1 MDHGISTHGW
11 SRRAESRPG
20 GRSGNDSTAP
30 TVVVPARHATRRV
43 MREGLREFGRRL
55 IGNDPDASP
64 LMRSIGAT
72 LLAANLVFNHR
83 GSPAAW
89 LWAVLAAAYAGW
101 LVFAVVESR
110 YPRVAT
116 LALTWCALSSAAVV
130 GAAPDISAFIMLCAA
145 ASVLAQQFRSATRII
160 LLGFAAQVAV
170 LIAGC
175 AAAGK
180 SLGDLLTYVGV
191 LVILLLLGLYRRQHR
206 LRVRQTQL
214 LLEQT
219 RRAQD
224 EQARAAALDER
235 ARIARE
241 LHDVLAHSLGAL
253 SMQLEVAELLLDERG
268 DIPGAL
274 AHVRRSHRLAR
285 DGLIEARGAVA
296 ALRGDVPP
304 LPDAVGELVESYRR
318 DHRMTV
324 ELRCDGPARPMDSGA
339 AVSLLRTLREALTNA
354 AKHAPGRPV
363 HVALE
368 FAAGEVRLSVRNA
381 FAEQKN
387 REPLPGG
394 GYGLTGMRE
403 RIALAGGTL
412 SSGAADGEWVVTAEV
427 PI

>member
-1 MDHGISTHGW
+1 
-11 SRRAESRPG
+11 
-20 GRSGNDSTAP
+20 
-30 TVVVPARHATRRV
+30 

-55 IGNDPDASP
+55 VGNDPDASP
-64 LMRSIGAT
+64 LMRVIGAT
-72 LLAANLVFNHR
+72 LLAANLVFDH
-83 GSPAAW
+83 GDPVPGW
-89 LWAVLAAAYAGW
+89 VWAVLVAAYAGW

-116 LALTWCALSSAAVV
+116 PALTWCALLSAAVV
-130 GAAPDISAFIMLCAA
+130 GPAPDISAFIMLCAA
-145 ASVLAQQFRSATRII
+145 ASVLAQQFRSGTRMI
-160 LLGFAAQVAV
+160 LLGFAAEVAV

-175 AAAGK
+175 AVAGK
-180 SLGDLLTYVGV
+180 DIGDTLTYVGV
-191 LVILLLLGLYRRQHR
+191 LVILLLLGLYRRLHR

-224 EQARAAALDER
+224 EHARAAALDER

-304 LPDAVGELVESYRR
+304 LPEAVRELVESYRR

-324 ELRCDGPARPMDSGA
+324 ELRCDGPARPVESGA
-339 AVSLLRTLREALTNA
+339 AVSLVRTLREALTNA

-363 HVALE
+363 RVALV
-368 FAAGEVRLSVRNA
+368 FTAADVRLSVRNTV
-381 FAEQKN
+381 AEK
-387 REPLPGG
+387 RTRDPLPG

-412 SSGAADGEWVVTAEV
+412 SSGVADGEWVVTAEV
-427 PI
+427 PIE

>member
-1 MDHGISTHGW
+1 
-11 SRRAESRPG
+11 
-20 GRSGNDSTAP
+20 
-30 TVVVPARHATRRV
+30 

-83 GSPAAW
+83 GPVAAW
-89 LWAVLAAAYAGW
+89 LWAVLVAAYAGW

-110 YPRVAT
+110 SPRVAT
-116 LALTWCALSSAAVV
+116 VALTWCALSSAAVV
-130 GAAPDISAFIMLCAA
+130 GPAPDISAFIMLCAA

-180 SLGDLLTYVGV
+180 GVGDMLTYIGV
-191 LVILLLLGLYRRQHR
+191 LVILFLLGVYRRQHR

-304 LPDAVGELVESYRR
+304 LPDAVRELVESYRR

-324 ELRCDGPARPMDSGA
+324 ELRCDGPARPVDSGA
-339 AVSLLRTLREALTNA
+339 AVSLVRTLREALTNA

-363 HVALE
+363 RVALE
-368 FAAGEVRLSVRNA
+368 FAAGDVRLSVRNA
-381 FAEQKN
+381 FAEQSN
-387 REPLPGG
+387 REPMPGG

-412 SSGAADGEWVVTAEV
+412 SSGVADGEWVVTAEV
-427 PI
+427 PIE